1 MSEKILRDYLEQAV
15 MLLLEVQDQVD
26 QQTSDGIDDL
36 LDRID
41 LEMQHEELDEDL
53 PVTLQNELSKLNIK
67 WRG

>member
-1 MSEKILRDYLEQAV
+1 

>member
-26 QQTSDGIDDL
+26 QQTSDAIDDL
-36 LDRID
+36 LDKID